1 MQNESLAFLESNKNR
16 YLSEVKEFLA
26 IQSVSSQS
34 IHNTDMRRCAEWTA
48 NQMRTI
54 GMNNVRILDT
64 GGHPALYGEWLGAP
78 GKPTVLLYGHYDVQP
93 VDPVN
98 LWTSPPF
105 EATIRD
111 GNLYARGA
119 SDDKGQVFIHL
130 KAVEACMKTSGS
142 LPINLKILIEGEE
155 EVGSANLEKFVMEH
169 KEQLRADLVVIS
181 DSSMFAKGVP
191 SVCYGLRGLAYL
203 EVEVTGP
210 NSDLHSGSFGGSVH
224 NPIQALS
231 EMIASLHDRNGKVT
245 IKGFYDDVRPLTK
258 TERAAF
264 KKLPWNDKQY
274 AKQLGVRELYGEKG
288 FTTLERLWAR
298 PTLECNGIWGGY
310 TGEGAKTV
318 LPAKAFAKISMRL
331 VPDQSSGKAEKMFE
345 QHLKRI
351 APKSISLKVRTM
363 HGGEPAIT
371 PIDSPGVQ
379 AAVLAL
385 EKGFGKKPLYQREGG
400 SIPIVVQ
407 FKEIL
412 GLDTVLLGF
421 GLPDENAH
429 APDEFIN
436 LDNFFGGMRTC
447 VHFYDELPNFWQS
460 AKKGKKK

>member
-1 MQNESLAFLESNKNR
+1 MQNEVLSFLESNKNR
-16 YLSEVKEFLA
+16 YLAEVKDFLA

-34 IHNTDMRRCAEWTA
+34 NHNNDMRRCADWTA
-48 NQMRTI
+48 GQLRTI
-54 GMNNVRILDT
+54 GLNNVNIMDT
-64 GGHPALYGEWLGAP
+64 PGHPVVYGEWLGAP
-78 GKPTVLLYGHYDVQP
+78 GKPTVLVYGHYDVQP

-111 GNLYARGA
+111 GNLYARGS
-119 SDDKGQVFIHL
+119 SDDKGQVFIHM
-130 KAVEACMKTSGS
+130 KAIEACMKNEGA
-142 LPINLKILIEGEE
+142 LPVNIKMIIEGEE
-155 EVGSANLEKFVMEH
+155 EVGSENLDKFVADH
-169 KEQLRADLVVIS
+169 KELLKADLVVIS
-181 DSSMFAKGVP
+181 DSSMFAKGIP
-191 SVCYGLRGLAYL
+191 SVCYGLRGLAYM

-231 EMIASLHDRNGKVT
+231 EMIASLHDKNGKVT
-245 IKGFYDDVRPLTK
+245 VKGFYDAVRPLTT

-264 KKLPWNDKQY
+264 KKLPWNDKKY
-274 AKQLGVRELYGEKG
+274 AKQLGVQQLYGEKG

-318 LPAKAFAKISMRL
+318 LPSKAFAKISMRL
-331 VPDQSSGKAEKMFE
+331 VPDQSSDRTAKLFE
-345 QHLKRI
+345 QHFKRI
-351 APKSISLKVRTM
+351 APKSVNVKVRAL

-371 PIDSPGVQ
+371 PIDSPGVR
-379 AAVLAL
+379 AAVSAL

-407 FKEIL
+407 FKKIL

-429 APDEFIN
+429 APNEFIN

-447 VHFYDELPNFWQS
+447 AYFYHELPAYWQQR
-460 AKKGKKK
+460 KRTEK